1 VLSEGAV
8 CSAESRVLA
17 VERGARRGSGVIGES
32 GGVGLVTTATTAV
45 LAWRTWA
52 RMGYG
57 PVADA
62 ECHDV

>member
-1 VLSEGAV
+1 
-8 CSAESRVLA
+8 
-17 VERGARRGSGVIGES
+17 VIGES
-32 GGVGLVTTATTAV
+32 GVVSRGVGLVTTATAV

-62 ECHDV
+62 ERHDV